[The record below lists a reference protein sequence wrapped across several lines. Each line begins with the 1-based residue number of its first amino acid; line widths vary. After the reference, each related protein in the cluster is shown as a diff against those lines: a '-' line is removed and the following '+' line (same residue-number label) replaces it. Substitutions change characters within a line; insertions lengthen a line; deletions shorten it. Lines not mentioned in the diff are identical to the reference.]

1 MARPRR
7 WKKVSDMQK
16 EIDNYLD
23 SCKIEYLRDE
33 NGEIV
38 QNCKGEPVI
47 LSNKRSTVAGLA
59 LALGFAT
66 RQSLIDYTHRTDD
79 DDKPFVDA
87 ITRAKLTI
95 EDATA
100 QAAFE
105 RDSARGACFLLQ
117 NGFGYREEK
126 GVDVSG
132 GITKRVIDVKLV
144 DDDEG

>member
-7 WKKVSDMQK
+7 WTKVSEMQK
-16 EIDNYLD
+16 AIDEYLE

-47 LSNKRSTVAGLA
+47 LSNKRATVAGLA
-59 LALGFAT
+59 LALGFTT
-66 RQSLIDYTHRTDD
+66 RKSLIDYTMRTDD
-79 DDKPFVDA
+79 DDKPFVNA

-126 GVDVSG
+126 GVDVTG
-132 GITKRVIDVKLV
+132 EMTNRVINVTIT
-144 DDDEG
+144 DDDA

>member
-7 WKKVSDMQK
+7 WKKVDDMQK
-16 EIDNYLD
+16 AIDAYFE
-23 SCKIEYLRDE
+23 SCKTEFLRDDD
-33 NGEIV
+33 GQIV
-38 QNCKGEPVI
+38 RNSKGDAII
-47 LSNKRSTVAGLA
+47 LSQRRPTVAGLA
-59 LALGFAT
+59 LALGFCS
-66 RQSLIDYTHRTDD
+66 RQSLLNYLQRDD
-79 DDKPFVDA
+79 DDNKPFVDT
-87 ITRAKLTI
+87 ITRAKLQI

-132 GITKRVIDVKLV
+132 EMTNRVINVTIT
-144 DDDEG
+144 DDDA

>member
-7 WKKVSDMQK
+7 WTKVSDMQK
-16 EIDNYLD
+16 AIDAYLD

-47 LSNKRSTVAGLA
+47 LSNKRATVAGLA
-59 LALGFAT
+59 LALGFNS
-66 RQSLIDYTHRTDD
+66 RQSLLNYMQRTDEEE
-79 DDKPFVDA
+79 KPFVDA

-132 GITKRVIDVKLV
+132 EMTNRVINVTIT
-144 DDDEG
+144 DDDA

>member
-7 WKKVSDMQK
+7 WTKVSEMQK
-16 EIDNYLD
+16 AIDNYLD

-33 NGEIV
+33 NGEIM
-38 QNCKGEPVI
+38 QNCKGEPII
-47 LSNKRSTVAGLA
+47 LSNKRATVAGLA
-59 LALGFAT
+59 LALGFTT
-66 RQSLIDYTHRTDD
+66 RKSLIDYTMRTDEE
-79 DDKPFVDA
+79 DKPFVNA

-132 GITKRVIDVKLV
+132 EMTNRVINVTIT
-144 DDDEG
+144 DDDA

>member
-7 WKKVSDMQK
+7 WTKVSDMQK
-16 EIDNYLD
+16 AIDGYLD
-23 SCKIEYLRDE
+23 SCKTEYLRDE
-33 NGEIV
+33 NGEIM

-47 LSNKRSTVAGLA
+47 LSNKRATVAGLA

-87 ITRAKLTI
+87 ITRAKLQI

-132 GITKRVIDVKLV
+132 EMTNRVINVTITE
-144 DDDEG
+144 DDA

>member
-7 WKKVSDMQK
+7 WKKVADMQK
-16 EIDNYLD
+16 AIDGYLD
-23 SCKIEYLRDE
+23 SCKTEYLRDE

-47 LSNKRSTVAGLA
+47 LSNKRATVAGLA

-87 ITRAKLTI
+87 ITRAKLFI

-132 GITKRVIDVKLV
+132 EMTNRVINVTIT
-144 DDDEG
+144 DDDA

>member
-7 WKKVSDMQK
+7 WTKVSEMQK
-16 EIDNYLD
+16 AIDNYLD
-23 SCKIEYLRDE
+23 SCKTEYLRDE
-33 NGEIV
+33 NGEIM

-47 LSNKRSTVAGLA
+47 LSNKRATVAGLA

-79 DDKPFVDA
+79 DNRPFVDA

-126 GVDVSG
+126 GVDVTG
-132 GITKRVIDVKLV
+132 EMTNRVINVTIT
-144 DDDEG
+144 DDDA

>member
-7 WKKVSDMQK
+7 WTKVSEMQK
-16 EIDNYLD
+16 AIDNYLD
-23 SCKIEYLRDE
+23 SCKTEYLRDE
-33 NGEIV
+33 NGEIM

-47 LSNKRSTVAGLA
+47 LSNKRATVAGLA
-59 LALGFAT
+59 LALGFTT
-66 RQSLIDYTHRTDD
+66 RKSLIDYTMRTDD
-79 DDKPFVDA
+79 EDKPFVNA
-87 ITRAKLTI
+87 ITRAKLFI

-132 GITKRVIDVKLV
+132 EMTNRVINVTIT
-144 DDDEG
+144 DDDA

>member
-7 WKKVSDMQK
+7 WTKVSDMQK
-16 EIDNYLD
+16 AIDNYLD

-33 NGEIV
+33 NGEIM

-47 LSNKRSTVAGLA
+47 LSNKRATVAGLA
-59 LALGFAT
+59 LALGFTT
-66 RQSLIDYTHRTDD
+66 RKSLIDYTMRTDD
-79 DDKPFVDA
+79 DDKPFVNA
-87 ITRAKLTI
+87 IARAKLTI

-126 GVDVSG
+126 GVDVTG
-132 GITKRVIDVKLV
+132 EMTNRVINVTIT
-144 DDDEG
+144 DDDA

>member
-7 WKKVSDMQK
+7 WTKVSEMQK
-16 EIDNYLD
+16 AIDAYFE
-23 SCKIEYLRDE
+23 SCKTEFLRDD
-33 NGEIV
+33 NGYIV
-38 QNCKGEPVI
+38 TNCKGEPAV
-47 LSNKRSTVAGLA
+47 LSNKRATVAGLA
-59 LALGFAT
+59 LALGFTT
-66 RQSLIDYTHRTDD
+66 RKSLLDYISRTDD
-79 DDKPFVDA
+79 DDKPFVNA
-87 ITRAKLTI
+87 ITRAKLQI

-132 GITKRVIDVKLV
+132 EMTNRVINVTIT
-144 DDDEG
+144 DDDA